1 MILEASVCESTER
14 RDNLAALLFRG
25 QRDEQWGVSPEGS
38 GDRHQCLLLSDES
51 EMGTLVTAV
60 EVWCAGEEGLKTAEG
75 RARHP

>member
-1 MILEASVCESTER
+1 M
-14 RDNLAALLFRG
+14 
-25 QRDEQWGVSPEGS
+25 GVSPEGS